1 MFHLEPGEE
10 GSDERKQFDAFK
22 IEVTTITADDFN
34 AIYGS
39 AEETAFG
46 DSEATETTGDGDSTD
61 PDHSSA
67 DDSAN
72 SDDVQADNS
81 QTEDNQLDDGQTD
94 NTFDEQNTDT
104 QDTNEAHTED
114 QAAAQNEGYTSEVDP
129 MVSEAGVELVS
140 IEKEFSD
147 STDNEDNQEESF
159 QDGTENEVMPEVESS
174 SDESFSA
181 GDTDSDSGKTKL
193 EDYNLIYLN
202 ATGLNESSYQKILD
216 IVSPQKSKKK
226 PCIINQTK
234 LQNNETF
241 KSSFTSIMNDND
253 ADGHYV
259 NCNVYFF
266 KNSFLSDDQDSG
278 SLLNVLFDKNFNPA
292 YTEES
297 DSFSDGNNSL
307 MEGFEEILKYI
318 EKENKYRKIKR
329 KLEQIKDNTENQEKK
344 KVNSSK

>member
-1 MFHLEPGEE
+1 M
-10 GSDERKQFDAFK
+10 
-22 IEVTTITADDFN
+22 
-34 AIYGS
+34 
-39 AEETAFG
+39 
-46 DSEATETTGDGDSTD
+46 
-61 PDHSSA
+61 
-67 DDSAN
+67 
-72 SDDVQADNS
+72 DNV
-81 QTEDNQLDDGQTD
+81 QTD
-94 NTFDEQNTDT
+94 NTSDEQNTDT

-114 QAAAQNEGYTSEVDP
+114 QAAAQNEGDTSEVDS

-241 KSSFTSIMNDND
+241 KSSFASIMNDSD
-253 ADGHYV
+253 TDGHYV
-259 NCNVYFF
+259 NCNIYFF

-318 EKENKYRKIKR
+318 EKENKYRKIK
-329 KLEQIKDNTENQEKK
+329 ENSTNKDNTENQENQEEK
-344 KVNSSK
+344 KVTLLSTKISQARAIEYIINYRLKRNDLRKNQGTGTSASPQSGRDYEFTGIRMAWT